1 MADDGLS
8 DAVRSAVGCRTERRV
23 VVVELGGTERRGLTR
38 TVASVGNGTL
48 SSRHVHPFRAGGMN
62 YVVTTEAGR
71 AQVLGADGIVAD
83 VEHPAITEQD
93 DSTLV
98 SGSTLVCATDSEIV
112 GLSLP
117 DLRERWRVP
126 APLAGA
132 RLRFV
137 TDGAVALSARA
148 SSTVST
154 AETDDVVVFR

>member
-1 MADDGLS
+1 M
-8 DAVRSAVGCRTERRV
+8 
-23 VVVELGGTERRGLTR
+23 
-38 TVASVGNGTL
+38 
-48 SSRHVHPFRAGGMN
+48 
-62 YVVTTEAGR
+62 VTTEAGR